1 MELIF
6 VLSDK
11 DKKTAEVDDGV
22 EPGTDKE
29 SQCSSSDLRTAC
41 SQGATRPTSAALVI
55 DSSVS
60 TDTSSSGHATQG
72 QKTDTE

>member
-1 MELIF
+1 MF

-11 DKKTAEVDDGV
+11 DKKTSEVDDGV

-29 SQCSSSDLRTAC
+29 SQCSSSDLQTTC
-41 SQGATRPTSAALVI
+41 SQGATRPRSVPLVI

-60 TDTSSSGHATQG
+60 TDTSSSGQG
-72 QKTDTE
+72 VDSHPRTENGC